1 MKSLLSA
8 MNISFYYLAV
18 VLLHFVFL
26 YVIFMLDFI
35 SPIAMKKLKIVSIS
49 NVSETA
55 LLNLND
61 MNVDFVCKKHYDRG
75 KKLALW

>member
-1 MKSLLSA
+1 
-8 MNISFYYLAV
+8 
-18 VLLHFVFL
+18 
-26 YVIFMLDFI
+26 
-35 SPIAMKKLKIVSIS
+35 MKKLKIVSIS

-61 MNVDFVCKKHYDRG
+61 MNVDFVCKKHYDWG